1 MNLLVPILLVGL
13 SAAASSVAQA
23 PDPSP
28 ARSTSGTAQR
38 RATEAAVAAAA
49 SPARKPTPQPSR
61 EEQELFLKTAT
72 IEKMWQLEAGATELS
87 AGSTRSWRGTLSN
100 GRLRHDAHIQFIDL
114 YRPVFRG
121 KSGTIEKNFR
131 DTWKFNVAAYRL
143 DKLLNL
149 NMTPVSVEREIDG
162 KPASVT
168 WWVDDVMM
176 DEAKRRD
183 TKTRPPATQEWVDQ
197 LNKVRVFDQLIYNT
211 DRNQGNLLITHDWK
225 LWIIDHTRAFRTQH
239 TLLKADA
246 LSRCD
251 QALLEGMRRMDR
263 ATLTRELGP
272 WLRPEEITAL
282 LARRDVIVRFFD
294 SEIRTKGSDSVLSGI
309 PRKTPEVSVP

>member
-1 MNLLVPILLVGL
+1 MPFLTAKIL
-13 SAAASSVAQA
+13 ASL
-23 PDPSP
+23 
-28 ARSTSGTAQR
+28 
-38 RATEAAVAAAA
+38 AAAA
-49 SPARKPTPQPSR
+49 AFAPALFVPQQAPEAAQPRRTETAAVPARKATPQPSR

-72 IEKMWQLEAGATELS
+72 IEKLWQLEQGTSELS
-87 AGSTRSWRGTLSN
+87 AGTTRSWRATLSN
-100 GRLRHDAHIQFIDL
+100 GQLRHDAHIQFVDI

-121 KSGTIEKNFR
+121 KSGTVEKNFR

-149 NMTPVSVEREIDG
+149 NMVPVSVEREIDG
-162 KPASVT
+162 KAGAVT
-168 WWVDDVMM
+168 WWVDDVSM

-183 TKTRPPATQEWVDQ
+183 TKTKPPATQSWIDQ

-225 LWIIDHTRAFRTQH
+225 LWIIDHSRAFRTSP
-239 TLLKADA
+239 TLLKADV
-246 LSRCD
+246 LTRCD
-251 QALLEGMRRMDR
+251 QGLLAAMRNLSQ

-282 LARRDVIVRFFD
+282 LARRDLIVRFFE
-294 SEIRTKGSDSVLSGI
+294 SEIKTKGADSVLTGI

>member
-1 MNLLVPILLVGL
+1 MSMLTPKILLSFG
-13 SAAASSVAQA
+13 AAAAIPALFVAQQTQDAA
-23 PDPSP
+23 P
-28 ARSTSGTAQR
+28 R
-38 RATEAAVAAAA
+38 RATETAGVVAA
-49 SPARKPTPQPSR
+49 SPRKTVPQVSR
-61 EEQELFLKTAT
+61 EQQELFLKTAK
-72 IEKMWQLEAGATELS
+72 IDKMWQLSEGATELA
-87 AGSTRSWRGTLSN
+87 AGSTRSWRATLN
-100 GRLRHDAHIQFIDL
+100 DGQLRHDAHIQFIDI

-143 DKLLNL
+143 DKLLGL
-149 NMTPVSVEREIDG
+149 NMVPVSVEREIEG
-162 KPASVT
+162 KLGSVT
-168 WWVDDVMM
+168 WWAEDIMM

-183 TKTRPPATQEWVDQ
+183 TKTKPPATQDWIDQ

-246 LSRCD
+246 LTRCD
-251 QALLEGMRRMDR
+251 QGLLNAMRRLNQ
-263 ATLTRELGP
+263 ATLTREIGP
-272 WLRPEEITAL
+272 WVRPEEITAL
-282 LARRDVIVRFFD
+282 LARRDLIVRFFEA
-294 SEIRTKGSDSVLSGI
+294 EIKTRGSDSVLTGI